1 MKYGCMESELVETL
15 KEASKMSQAA
25 MKAWE
30 TRRANKLKLSGQ
42 ASVKQTGK
50 EKEKKT
56 KISGKELASKI
67 SQAAGVIE
75 VVEEVSC
82 LEKAQERRELAELN
96 GDELKKLVKGNG
108 KRVDRND
115 RLMEHARLA
124 EQGPVKTCK
133 AEQVAGIVKQAKHK
147 AGMAEGWKK
156 SGKGASFCPGKH
168 QELETAESVAKAAV
182 QVSG

>member
-1 MKYGCMESELVETL
+1 MESELVETL

-50 EKEKKT
+50 EKDKKT
-56 KISGKELASKI
+56 KLCGKAKTGKALSELAEKI
-67 SQAAGVIE
+67 SQASGVIE

-82 LEKAQERRELAELN
+82 LEKAAERRELAELN

-124 EQGPVKTCK
+124 EQGPVRTGK

-182 QVSG
+182 